1 MTYLG
6 RQKTLQTAVNAD
18 EVLPSLAEQLHD
30 LQVELH
36 SELAGLHSVRGLLT
50 CKRRAASGER
60 RAWIGEQGA
69 VKLVCRVCLG
79 CEIINKKSS

>member
-1 MTYLG
+1 MGPTDGFIFELPVLWTDSNIFLG
-6 RQKTLQTAVNAD
+6 IQKIWI
-18 EVLPSLAEQLHD
+18 
-30 LQVELH
+30 
-36 SELAGLHSVRGLLT
+36 RGLLT
-50 CKRRAASGER
+50 CERRAASGER